1 MSTRQSRKRARATR
15 PAARQTATI
24 ATGAVAAVGVG
35 IVAVGVG
42 TIFAGLVR
50 AAFRAERA
58 VDDGPDDLL
67 TVPADA
73 PRRRWVR
80 TVDGARLNVETYGP
94 DGDMTDGGT
103 AGRGTSTDGD
113 TASDGDIVVMVHG
126 WTCNIA
132 YWYPQINHLA
142 SKREVVAY
150 DQRGHG
156 SSDLGRAR
164 PTIAMLGQ
172 DLDAVLSEV
181 VPEGRRAVLVGHSM
195 GGMTI
200 MSWAAQHPEK
210 VGSFVSEVVL
220 TSTAAKAVMQNHL
233 LIPVDLPRYTK
244 PFEATVGKLVTSA
257 PVPLPR
263 TNRGS
268 RLSHYIALG
277 PNARKAHVDFVD
289 EMIMA
294 CPPRSRA
301 GWGSAMGKLDVTA
314 GLEALTVPTTVVVGT
329 DDRLTPPLHS
339 EQMADVLRRNGN
351 LRDLVILDGV
361 GHMSSI
367 EADVRYNELLDG
379 VLADTTRTDDPV
391 SSSATSTASS

>member
-1 MSTRQSRKRARATR
+1 MATTASG
-15 PAARQTATI
+15 AA
-24 ATGAVAAVGVG
+24 AAVGVG
-35 IVAVGVG
+35 IVAVGMG
-42 TIFAGLVR
+42 TIFAGMVR

-67 TVPADA
+67 TVPADE
-73 PRRRWVR
+73 PRRSRVQ
-80 TVDGARLNVETYGP
+80 TVDGAHLNVEQYGP
-94 DGDMTDGGT
+94 SDDGSVDSG
-103 AGRGTSTDGD
+103 
-113 TASDGDIVVMVHG
+113 SDDDIVVMVHG

-142 SKREVVAY
+142 STRQVVAY

-156 SSDLGRAR
+156 GSDLGRAR

-210 VGSFVSEVVL
+210 VGTLVSEVVL

-244 PFEATVGKLVTSA
+244 PFEATVGKLVTSV
-257 PVPLPR
+257 PLPLPR

-268 RLSHYIALG
+268 WLSHYIALG

-314 GLEALTVPTTVVVGT
+314 GLEALSVPTTVVVGT
-329 DDRLTPPLHS
+329 DDRLTPPVHAQ
-339 EQMADVLRRNGN
+339 QMADVLRRNGN
-351 LRDLVILDGV
+351 LRDLVILDGI

-379 VLADTTRTDDPV
+379 VLADTRRSDDAL
-391 SSSATSTASS
+391 SSPATSTANS